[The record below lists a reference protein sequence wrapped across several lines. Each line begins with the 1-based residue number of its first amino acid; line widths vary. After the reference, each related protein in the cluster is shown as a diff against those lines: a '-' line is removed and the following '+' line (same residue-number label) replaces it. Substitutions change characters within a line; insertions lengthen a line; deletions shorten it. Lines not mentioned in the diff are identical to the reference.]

1 MADER
6 LPGFRGLAAKHRALY
21 VGLAVV
27 VVLGGILFAYY
38 ANYALDRTTAADRAR
53 TERKAGS
60 AADREQPA
68 FVATRTARDIEQDPP
83 ENFVVLLDR
92 KLTEREQADLAAIKP
107 GVGGLDVWRF
117 LKLLGGRLVEY
128 ASPSIFPN
136 EGLEGGSGPTGA
148 WSQSFHLNLNSDRG
162 AGLTV
167 NSMKAVK
174 DSCRPS
180 RAVAAVDLPPAGSE
194 GRQGP
199 MWDLSGD
206 TGIRPKGPY
215 VLGDG
220 EDQGKLFFRH
230 NVIELG
236 NGQSNMAMLIQPRV
250 SDLTCTWHIDA
261 SYTDTSGTHTQ
272 RIPGT
277 GTFTTEAVP
286 ASPLQYFGNVI
297 GRGWGCLGDVVR
309 ENCPTAEDL
318 EQFPPGWLVE
328 QAKT

>member
-1 MADER
+1 M
-6 LPGFRGLAAKHRALY
+6 
-21 VGLAVV
+21 GLAVI
-27 VVLGGILFAYY
+27 VVLAGLLFAYY

-68 FVATRTARDIEQDPP
+68 FVATRTPRDIEQDPP

-92 KLTEREQADLAAIKP
+92 KLTEREQTDLAAASAR
-107 GVGGLDVWRF
+107 GSGLDVWRF
-117 LKLLGGRLVEY
+117 LKPLGGRLVEY
-128 ASPSIFPN
+128 ASPSIFPHP
-136 EGLEGGSGPTGA
+136 GLEGGNGLTGM
-148 WSQSFHLNLNSDRG
+148 WSQSFNLNLNSDRS

-180 RAVAAVDLPPAGSE
+180 RAVAVVDLPPAGSE
-194 GRQGP
+194 GRQGL
-199 MWDLSGD
+199 MWDLSGGTD
-206 TGIRPKGPY
+206 IRPKGPY
-215 VLGDG
+215 VLDG

-236 NGQSNMAMLIQPRV
+236 NGQSNMALLIQPRV

-272 RIPGT
+272 QIPGK

-286 ASPLQYFGNVI
+286 ASPLQYFGEHV
-297 GRGWGCLGDVVR
+297 GLGWGCLGDVVR
-309 ENCPTAEDL
+309 ENCPAAEDL
-318 EQFPPGWLVE
+318 ERLPPVWL
-328 QAKT
+328 AKQGRP

>member
-1 MADER
+1 M
-6 LPGFRGLAAKHRALY
+6 
-21 VGLAVV
+21 AVV
-27 VVLGGILFAYY
+27 VVLGGLLFAYY

-92 KLTEREQADLAAIKP
+92 KLTEREQADLTAASAR
-107 GVGGLDVWRF
+107 GGGLDVWRF
-117 LKLLGGRLVEY
+117 LKPLGGRLVEC

-136 EGLEGGSGPTGA
+136 EGLEGGNGPTGA
-148 WSQSFHLNLNSDRG
+148 WSQSFSLNLNSDRS

-180 RAVAAVDLPPAGSE
+180 KAVAVVDLPPAGSE
-194 GRQGP
+194 GRQGLI
-199 MWDLSGD
+199 WDLSGD
-206 TGIRPKGPY
+206 TDIRPKGPY
-215 VLGDG
+215 VLDDG
-220 EDQGKLFFRH
+220 EDQGKPFFRR

-261 SYTDTSGTHTQ
+261 SCTDTSGTHTQ
-272 RIPGT
+272 RIPSKGA
-277 GTFTTEAVP
+277 FTTEAVP
-286 ASPLQYFGNVI
+286 ARPLQYFGNVI
-297 GRGWGCLGDVVR
+297 GLGWECLGEVVR
-309 ENCPTAEDL
+309 ENCPAAEDL
-318 EQFPPGWLVE
+318 ERLPPGWLVE
-328 QAKT
+328 QART